1 MIVFIKWGG
10 LVLKKLEFVVEWV
23 ATALLI
29 AGVALTAWNVYPEN
43 IYLSLAGNFA
53 WLLVALVWKK
63 MSLIT
68 IQTVILFIY
77 ISELLSKGLI

>member
-10 LVLKKLEFVVEWV
+10 LVLKKLEFVLEWV